1 MREGVMSAEVLFARS
16 TVREQVPAEDRS
28 VPQVGGWNPEVFA
41 REQIRGLVRQVFFS
55 HAGRPVRQVVFS
67 ALDPETD
74 VRPICR
80 QVGES
85 LARETE
91 GSIAIVGEYPQLL
104 LDAETY
110 EGKVMERLVQDAS
123 TPLRQSA
130 TRVGSNLWLAPRPGR
145 NEGIATASWHSYL
158 GDVRRQFEYS
168 IVVAPAAGE
177 SNVATA
183 MAQFADGII
192 LVLSAQR
199 TRRIAARKI
208 KEALEEAEARL
219 LGTVLSD
226 RTFPIPERIYRR
238 L

>member
-1 MREGVMSAEVLFARS
+1 MSAEVLFARS
-16 TVREQVPAEDRS
+16 TVREQVPSEERR
-28 VPQVGGWNPEVFA
+28 VPQVGGWNPEDFA

-74 VRPICR
+74 VRLICR

-104 LDAETY
+104 LDAEIY
-110 EGKVMERLVQDAS
+110 EAKGTECLAQDAS
-123 TPLRQSA
+123 TPLRQTA
-130 TRVGSNLWLAPRPGR
+130 TRVGGNLWLAPGAGK
-145 NEGIATASWHSYL
+145 NEGIATASLHSYL
-158 GDVRRQFEYS
+158 GNVRRQFEYS
-168 IVVAPAAGE
+168 LVVAPPAGE

-192 LVLSAQR
+192 LVLSASH
-199 TRRIAARKI
+199 TRRAAARKI
-208 KEALEEAEARL
+208 KEALEGAQARL

>member
-1 MREGVMSAEVLFARS
+1 MGAEVLFARS
-16 TVREQVPAEDRS
+16 TVREQVPSEERS
-28 VPQVGGWNPEVFA
+28 APQVGGWNPEDFA

-55 HAGRPVRQVVFS
+55 HAGRKVRQVVFS

-74 VRPICR
+74 VRLICR

-104 LDAETY
+104 LDAEAY
-110 EGKVMERLVQDAS
+110 EAKVTERLAQDAS
-123 TPLRQSA
+123 TPLRQTA
-130 TRVGSNLWLAPRPGR
+130 TRVGGNLWLAPGAVK
-145 NEGIATASWHSYL
+145 NDGIATASLHSYL
-158 GDVRRQFEYS
+158 GDVRREFEYS
-168 IVVAPAAGE
+168 LVVAPPAGE

-183 MAQFADGII
+183 LAQFADGVI

-208 KEALEEAEARL
+208 KEALEEARAHL